1 MDAQA
6 MPDAIRPKSAP
17 PPDVQMA
24 VTAWNLMGGIDWL
37 ALDAVAEML
46 GITGI
51 ETLITQL
58 VTIRDANRD
67 A

>member
-37 ALDAVAEML
+37 ALDVVAEML
-46 GITGI
+46 GITDL

>member
-24 VTAWNLMGGIDWL
+24 VAAWNLMGGIDWL

-46 GITGI
+46 GITDL

-58 VTIRDANRD
+58 VTIRDANQD

>member
-24 VTAWNLMGGIDWL
+24 VAAWNLMGGIDWL
-37 ALDAVAEML
+37 ALDVVAEML
-46 GITGI
+46 GITDL

>member
-24 VTAWNLMGGIDWL
+24 VTAWNLMSGIDWL

-46 GITGI
+46 GIVDI

>member
-46 GITGI
+46 GITDL

>member
-1 MDAQA
+1 

-24 VTAWNLMGGIDWL
+24 VVAWNLMGGIDWL

-46 GITGI
+46 GITDL

>member
-17 PPDVQMA
+17 PADVQMA
-24 VTAWNLMGGIDWL
+24 VTAWNLMRGIDWL
-37 ALDAVAEML
+37 ALDAVAEMI
-46 GITGI
+46 GITDL

>member
-1 MDAQA
+1 

-24 VTAWNLMGGIDWL
+24 VTAWNLMGGIDWI
-37 ALDAVAEML
+37 AIDAVAEML
-46 GITGI
+46 GITDI

>member
-1 MDAQA
+1 

-24 VTAWNLMGGIDWL
+24 VAAWNLMGGIDWL
-37 ALDAVAEML
+37 AIDAVSEML
-46 GITGI
+46 GITDI

>member
-24 VTAWNLMGGIDWL
+24 VTAWNLMGGIDWI
-37 ALDAVAEML
+37 AIDAVAEML
-46 GITGI
+46 GIVDI

-58 VTIRDANRD
+58 VTIRDATRD

>member
-24 VTAWNLMGGIDWL
+24 VTAWNLMGGIDWI

-46 GITGI
+46 GITDL
-51 ETLITQL
+51 ETLVLQL
-58 VTIRDANRD
+58 VAIRDRPRQE
-67 A
+67 

>member
-17 PPDVQMA
+17 PLDVQMA

-46 GITGI
+46 GITDL

-67 A
+67 T